1 MGRKGVEV
9 GQTNPSKNA
18 RSRLHRMLTIQ
29 SRQFFYS
36 PFLSTSPQLWLVRS
50 PWNERKTSKG
60 NSVWLGE
67 LKKYL
72 VWDPLLQ
79 SGYAELM
86 FPAIRVFLADYDFQV
101 MGGNCS
107 SPPDPRPPSPT
118 SRTSCHHPSS
128 GLLWGEMSH
137 TESSTIIALCT
148 CSLRYSTPL
157 TPSTSSSSSSYSLL
171 AFVGHLVGR
180 GVNCLWIEW
189 ILLIF

>member
-36 PFLSTSPQLWLVRS
+36 PFLSTSLQLWLVRS
-50 PWNERKTSKG
+50 PWNERKTYKG

-67 LKKYL
+67 LKKYF
-72 VWDPLLQ
+72 VWDPLLYLQ
-79 SGYAELM
+79 SGYAKLM

-107 SPPDPRPPSPT
+107 SPPPPPP

-157 TPSTSSSSSSYSLL
+157 TPSTSSSSSSKSWL
-171 AFVGHLVGR
+171 AFVRHLVGR
-180 GVNCLWIEW
+180 GAKC
-189 ILLIF
+189 F

>member
-36 PFLSTSPQLWLVRS
+36 PFLSTSLQLWLVRS
-50 PWNERKTSKG
+50 PWNERKTYKG

-72 VWDPLLQ
+72 VWDHLLYLQ
-79 SGYAELM
+79 SGYVELM
-86 FPAIRVFLADYDFQV
+86 FPVIRVFLADYDFQV

-107 SPPDPRPPSPT
+107 SPPAP

-137 TESSTIIALCT
+137 TESSTIIATALAVCAT
-148 CSLRYSTPL
+148 HRHQHHYHLPPTP
-157 TPSTSSSSSSYSLL
+157 
-171 AFVGHLVGR
+171 
-180 GVNCLWIEW
+180 C
-189 ILLIF
+189 

>member
-36 PFLSTSPQLWLVRS
+36 PFLSTSLQLWLVRS
-50 PWNERKTSKG
+50 PWNERKTYKG

-72 VWDPLLQ
+72 VWDPLLYLQ
-79 SGYAELM
+79 SGYAKLM

-101 MGGNCS
+101 MGGGKLFQ
-107 SPPDPRPPSPT
+107 PPSPLPHGPPAII
-118 SRTSCHHPSS
+118 HHPDSC
-128 GLLWGEMSH
+128 GEKCLIPRAPPSLH
-137 TESSTIIALCT
+137 SALAVCAT
-148 CSLRYSTPL
+148 QRL
-157 TPSTSSSSSSYSLL
+157 
-171 AFVGHLVGR
+171 
-180 GVNCLWIEW
+180 
-189 ILLIF
+189 

>member
-1 MGRKGVEV
+1 
-9 GQTNPSKNA
+9 
-18 RSRLHRMLTIQ
+18 MLTIQ
-29 SRQFFYS
+29 SRQFFYL
-36 PFLSTSPQLWLVRS
+36 PFLSTSLQLWLVRS
-50 PWNERKTSKG
+50 PWNERKTYKG

-107 SPPDPRPPSPT
+107 SPPPSPT

-171 AFVGHLVGR
+171 PFVRHLMGR
-180 GVNCLWIEW
+180 GVNCLWINW
-189 ILLIF
+189 ILLIFSCPGQLNRWPCQSVSQ

>member
-36 PFLSTSPQLWLVRS
+36 PFLSTSLQLWLVRS
-50 PWNERKTSKG
+50 PWNERKTYKG

-72 VWDPLLQ
+72 VWDPLLYLQ
-79 SGYAELM
+79 SGYAKLM

-107 SPPDPRPPSPT
+107 SPPAPSLT
-118 SRTSCHHPSS
+118 DLLPSS
-128 GLLWGEMSH
+128 
-137 TESSTIIALCT
+137 IIRT
-148 CSLRYSTPL
+148 
-157 TPSTSSSSSSYSLL
+157 
-171 AFVGHLVGR
+171 LVGR
-180 GVNCLWIEW
+180 NVSYRELHHHCTLHLQSA
-189 ILLIF
+189 LLNASNAINIIIIFLLLLASICSTFGGKGC

>member
-1 MGRKGVEV
+1 MGRWGVEV

-29 SRQFFYS
+29 SRQFFYL
-36 PFLSTSPQLWLVRS
+36 PFLSTSQ
-50 PWNERKTSKG
+50 
-60 NSVWLGE
+60 SVNCDWYVHHGMREKLTKATQFDSE
-67 LKKYL
+67 SSRNIYL
-72 VWDPLLQ
+72 VWDHLLYLQ

-107 SPPDPRPPSPT
+107 SPPPSPT

-157 TPSTSSSSSSYSLL
+157 TPSTSSIIIIFLLLL
-171 AFVGHLVGR
+171 ASICWKFGGK
-180 GVNCLWIEW
+180 GC
-189 ILLIF
+189 